1 MNRSGIDKLPSLA
14 KLLLTPED
22 ILGTVKVKYEPIQSK
37 NVITVQNT
45 KQFPKLPITQYGPEI
60 LTLLKNN
67 LVIGID
73 SPTGTGKTR
82 YLPYL
87 IAKTLDVRV
96 RVAIPTTVA
105 VRDAYNFVGKY
116 SDISLGYAAARQVK
130 YQTQT
135 QLVYATTGH
144 ITAKLINIFRRFSGQ
159 VSNQLKRQ
167 VLDVLGDVVFIDEVH
182 TGIMEITL
190 LIGLINYIWRD
201 EKDVYSGP
209 KVVFSSA
216 TFNRGDVFDF
226 FPDFPIFK
234 VDVNRY
240 PVEVKYLPDSFDPNQ
255 INIDQKIIEIIRN
268 ELDIWVGSKVKYHII
283 VFRPGVVEVDNTIN
297 ALFKEFK
304 TDQPIDFY
312 PAYSQLAPTDLDRIF
327 DVSSNMKVVVGT
339 NIIESSV
346 TIPNVGV
353 VIDDMLVK
361 TSETSSSG
369 GYRLALGYIS
379 RAEADQRKGR
389 TGRTIPGKDYR
400 LCSLSFYDNLP
411 EHRVREI
418 DRIPIYNVVLQLLD
432 VNLKPDVVLKIF
444 PAKYYQTV
452 KILTDFGTLTDMKV
466 TEVGRFVSKIPLSI
480 QNAYMV
486 YLACQELKDLS
497 DKNQQLYLRNIIAV
511 ASMLENYDSGYFY
524 IPRRGRNE
532 SQAEYQLRRDV
543 QTDKYHEKFRGPT
556 DIHTL
561 VNIFWS
567 LIDFTRLARS
577 YDWRTRNRM
586 YDYVKNFAEENQ
598 MNNRKLHELMVVLR
612 DVENIILDIL
622 NVSIDFGQLHPDGA
636 YLQLGNQAARVFAKA
651 YVSNLLIRDTDRK
664 GKIIYVNKDG
674 IPYRITGRSTFSYIQ
689 ITKTSGPIRLVAGQ
703 TIEVQTTGNRMN
715 LASVLVDDQFIEQ
728 EPKEELELLSESAW
742 SEVAE

>member
-1 MNRSGIDKLPSLA
+1 M
-14 KLLLTPED
+14 
-22 ILGTVKVKYEPIQSK
+22 
-37 NVITVQNT
+37 
-45 KQFPKLPITQYGPEI
+45 
-60 LTLLKNN
+60 
-67 LVIGID
+67 
-73 SPTGTGKTR
+73 
-82 YLPYL
+82 
-87 IAKTLDVRV
+87 
-96 RVAIPTTVA
+96 
-105 VRDAYNFVGKY
+105 
-116 SDISLGYAAARQVK
+116 
-130 YQTQT
+130 
-135 QLVYATTGH
+135 
-144 ITAKLINIFRRFSGQ
+144 
-159 VSNQLKRQ
+159 
-167 VLDVLGDVVFIDEVH
+167 
-182 TGIMEITL
+182 
-190 LIGLINYIWRD
+190 
-201 EKDVYSGP
+201 
-209 KVVFSSA
+209 
-216 TFNRGDVFDF
+216 
-226 FPDFPIFK
+226 
-234 VDVNRY
+234 
-240 PVEVKYLPDSFDPNQ
+240 
-255 INIDQKIIEIIRN
+255 
-268 ELDIWVGSKVKYHII
+268 
-283 VFRPGVVEVDNTIN
+283 
-297 ALFKEFK
+297 
-304 TDQPIDFY
+304 
-312 PAYSQLAPTDLDRIF
+312 
-327 DVSSNMKVVVGT
+327 
-339 NIIESSV
+339 
-346 TIPNVGV
+346 
-353 VIDDMLVK
+353 
-361 TSETSSSG
+361 
-369 GYRLALGYIS
+369 S

-486 YLACQELKDLS
+486 YLACQELKDFS

-674 IPYRITGRSTFSYIQ
+674 IPYRISGRSTFSYIQ